1 MGGKLSLPLHNVFK
15 NELSTVNQVVNN
27 ILSEDNVFRNSNYN
41 FLSQNVCAKHTLV
54 LEEELNRHLKVQLQ
68 SLGTGL
74 YLIPTSDTATTSQG
88 KRVSKRDICAKIS
101 NHYMRILYVLTL
113 IKYVYDLEHHGD
125 YSIAGIVFRNIKIN
139 DGIMSIAHCTM
150 PQKDYSQST
159 KNNKIDFGTLE
170 GMSFFV
176 NYVMDKDEGKAF
188 VDVLRVLLSRG
199 SRSEVRKSVCAM
211 LSQKKMDVALIRQV
225 EQAFREKYGSELQC
239 ASFETTEQHS
249 THRHNLS
256 NLYMRVE
263 SNNPVFLKDYCYNV
277 NEVIVKTDDSK
288 NKVVTNAFK
297 KMQQNY
303 KANISNIERLLNKLV
318 VKTGKT
324 GNNYELRDID
334 KPSLDVI
341 VDDVKSTI
349 KLFYIQSIFD
359 FQNLLDVAKN
369 NQNIEVNRES

>member
-1 MGGKLSLPLHNVFK
+1 MGGKLSLPLRDVFK
-15 NELSTVNQVVNN
+15 YELSSVNQVVNN

-88 KRVSKRDICAKIS
+88 KKISKKDICAKIS

-139 DGIMSIAHCTM
+139 DGIMSITHCTM

-159 KNNKIDFGTLE
+159 KDNKIDFGTLE
-170 GMSFFV
+170 GMTFFV

-188 VDVLRVLLSRG
+188 VDVLKVLLSRG

-211 LSQKKMDVALIRQV
+211 LSHKKMDVALIRQV
-225 EQAFREKYGSELQC
+225 EQAFKEKYGSELQC
-239 ASFETTEQHS
+239 ASFETKEQSHK
-249 THRHNLS
+249 LP

-277 NEVIVKTDDSK
+277 NAVIVKTDDSK

-318 VKTGKT
+318 IKTART
-324 GNNYELRDID
+324 GNFELRDLD
-334 KPSLDVI
+334 KPSLDII
-341 VDDVKSTI
+341 VDEVKSTI